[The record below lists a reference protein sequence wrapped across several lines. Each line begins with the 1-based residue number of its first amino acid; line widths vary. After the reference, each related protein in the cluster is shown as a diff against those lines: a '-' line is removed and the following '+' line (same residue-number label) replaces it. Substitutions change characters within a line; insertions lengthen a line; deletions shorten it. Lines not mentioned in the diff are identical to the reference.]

1 MRKSIDVLSESPNPY
16 GVIADR
22 LKIPVNAVVYYPC
35 SGSDDCPR
43 EGFPHNRLIC
53 ADQNAHDMA
62 LLAKKGCETH
72 VVDVCTF
79 EPISDRVDVLILQNP
94 VLSALEFVDT
104 VKGGGLVIANN
115 WHGSAAQVNRQP
127 NMDLVAVMSSP
138 HHNPRWLDTDIAGCF
153 EMVSTDQE
161 LEARGLLA
169 KYQAFVDKYAS
180 GTIGKS
186 IVERYQALYA
196 ASYDTMMDDHIVM
209 DASSSLGYVSL
220 PKLPKKKPFADGD
233 LALFRKKNES
243 EAEANTRKVTII
255 QNLIDVL
262 PDEIGDWLSSSLT
275 KLLGIPVEVNTKAA
289 LRTLLVANQFKA
301 IKLVIIERI
310 TEYFLTKASI
320 RARFHAILPDKRW
333 QFSFALE
340 QAFGLVGDPEFAVA
354 APQTVFDFEKLVAPA
369 PEQVQ
374 RKAD

>member
-1 MRKSIDVLSESPNPY
+1 MRKSIDKLSESPNPY

-22 LKIPVNAVVYYPC
+22 LKVPANAVVYYPC

-62 LLAKKGCETH
+62 FLAEKGCETH

-79 EPISDRVDVLILQNP
+79 EPTSNGVDVLILQSP
-94 VLSALEFVDT
+94 VLNALEFVDT

-115 WHGSAAQVNRQP
+115 WHGSAGQVNRQP

-138 HHNPRWLDTDIAGCF
+138 THNPRWLDTDIAGCF

-196 ASYDTMMDDHIVM
+196 ASYDTMMDDYIVM
-209 DASSSLGYVSL
+209 DASSLLGYVSL
-220 PKLPKKKPFADGD
+220 PKLPRKKPFADGD
-233 LALFRKKNES
+233 LAIFRKKNES
-243 EAEANTRKVTII
+243 EAEANARKVTII

-262 PDEIGDWLSSSLT
+262 PEEIGDWLSSSLT
-275 KLLGIPVEVNTKAA
+275 KLLGIPVEVTTKAA
-289 LRTLLVANQFKA
+289 LRTLLVATKLKA
-301 IKLVIIERI
+301 IKLVIIEQVA
-310 TEYFLTKASI
+310 EYFQTKASI
-320 RARFHAILPDKRW
+320 RARFQAVVPDQRW

-340 QAFGLVGDPEFAVA
+340 QSFGLVGDPEFAVA
-354 APQTVFDFEKLVAPA
+354 APQAVFDFEKQFVAA
-369 PEQVQ
+369 PEILQP
-374 RKAD
+374 KSD